1 MGYFIVTSPIAV
13 AGTGNTVSSEG
24 TLTADCISLDTS
36 ELSFAPATMI
46 FGGECESIATVEIS
60 LLDITGYSVREAF
73 SIATSEATELDIGIA
88 TEGLL
93 YYDRSYE

>member
-24 TLTADCISLDTS
+24 TLTADCISFDTS
-36 ELSFAPATMI
+36 ELSFAPATMV
-46 FGGECESIATVEIS
+46 FGGECESIASIETS
-60 LLDITGYSVREAF
+60 LLDITGYSIREAF
-73 SIATSEATELDIGIA
+73 SVAASEVTELDMGIA